1 MDVEEKLRSFGD
13 FYSFDLVIIHE
24 SLKKELDERQEAN
37 LLELEKYVDQLSR

>member
-13 FYSFDLVIIHE
+13 FYSFDLEIRHE

-37 LLELEKYVDQLSR
+37 LSLFFY